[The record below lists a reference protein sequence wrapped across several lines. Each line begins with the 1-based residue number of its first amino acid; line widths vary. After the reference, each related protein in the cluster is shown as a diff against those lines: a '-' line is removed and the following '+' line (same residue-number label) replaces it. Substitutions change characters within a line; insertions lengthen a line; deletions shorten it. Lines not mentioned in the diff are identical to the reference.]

1 MNRESPALILYV
13 EDDALTLRTVTN
25 RLRRHGFEVLAAESG
40 ESALE
45 ILTNTPRIDAIL
57 LDVQLRGMDGLQVR
71 EYLRKAGRHLPV
83 VVCSAAVQRRAAALR
98 SAGIPAECWISKP
111 FMFRDLLS
119 ALEQALET
127 VEQTG

>member
-1 MNRESPALILYV
+1 MNRDLPPLILYV

-25 RLRRHGFEVLAAESG
+25 RLRRHGFEVLAVESG

-45 ILTNTPRIDAIL
+45 LLKNAPRIDAVL
-57 LDVQLRGMDGLQVR
+57 LDVQLPGMDGLQVC
-71 EYLRKAGRHLPV
+71 EYLRKSGRHLPV

-98 SAGIPAECWISKP
+98 SARIPAECWISKP

-119 ALEQALET
+119 ALEQALKT
-127 VEQTG
+127 VEQAG